1 LATLLEIR
9 RRIKSVKNIGQV
21 TRAMQAVAASRM
33 QRAQA
38 QVKSTRAYAEKA
50 WEVLTHLAA
59 RRQVGEEL
67 HPLLQVRPLHTVVLV
82 VLTGDRG
89 LCGAFNHN
97 IILKAVDFIKEQKAM
112 QLEVKLITVGRKGRD
127 YMLRR
132 GEDIVAEFTG
142 IPDQPRLVDV
152 TPIARVAIDGF
163 LEGRFDQVCLAYSDF
178 INVLTQRPTIK
189 RLLPIMPTELESQ
202 AMAEYV
208 EGVKPPPATARLSS
222 PKSEYIYEPDPRSIL
237 DRVLPRF
244 TELQIYQAV
253 LESIASEHSA
263 RMVAMRNA
271 SDNAEELVGGLTLE
285 FNKARQRAITLEIM
299 DIAGGAE
306 ALAQARA
313 RAR

>member
-1 LATLLEIR
+1 MATLLEIR

-38 QVKSTRAYAEKA
+38 QVKATRTYAEKA

-59 RRQVGEEL
+59 QRQVGEEL
-67 HPLLQVRPLHTVVLV
+67 HPLLQVRPLHKVAQQPVALV
-82 VLTGDRG
+82 VLTGNRG

-97 IILKAVDFIKEQKAM
+97 VIMKAVGFIEAS
-112 QLEVKLITVGRKGRD
+112 EWPVKLITVGRKGRD
-127 YMLRR
+127 FMHRR
-132 GEDIVAEFTG
+132 GEEIVAEFPA

-163 LEGRFDQVCLAYSDF
+163 LEGRFDQVFLAYSDF
-178 INVLTQRPTIK
+178 INVLTQRPTVK
-189 RLLPIMPTELESQ
+189 RLLPIMPAEIETQ

-208 EGVKPPPATARLSS
+208 ESVSPLVAT
-222 PKSEYIYEPDPRSIL
+222 EYIYEPDPRSIL
-237 DRVLPRF
+237 DEVLPRF
-244 TELQIYQAV
+244 TELQIYQAI
-253 LESIASEHSA
+253 LESIASEHGA

-313 RAR
+313 QAR